1 MHSPFELTGRHGRAG
16 ATRGPD
22 DGAGVA
28 RGAGTSGAVRVGDT
42 VRRPVSP
49 GAQGDPQLSGEL
61 LIFLERAGWAGAPRF
76 LGVDGWGRQVLSFL
90 DGHVAWDWEGGQPEA
105 VGGDASLAPRA
116 GALARELHDLPPVRR
131 SPGRVRRSVT
141 TICGRGTPSTAT
153 SGRGC
158 GRWRPSTGI
167 SPRPVRGCTMSP
179 GCAGSTPDGGRGRP
193 GRGAAALPGD
203 LCGVRPG
210 RPSELVE
217 TVLWWQ
223 DRCWRGIDQAAEA
236 GDPAMVRLR
245 DSGAVEQVR
254 AGYAWVARHR
264 AELR

>member
-1 MHSPFELTGRHGRAG
+1 MGEQARPGGPTAEQVLLGGR
-16 ATRGPD
+16 
-22 DGAGVA
+22 V
-28 RGAGTSGAVRVGDT
+28 SGAVRVGDT
-42 VRRPVSP
+42 VRRPVGP
-49 GAQGDPQLSGEL
+49 GAQGDPQFVREL

-105 VGGDASLAPRA
+105 VGGDASLARA
-116 GALARELHDLPPVRR
+116 GALARELHDLTAGTALAGESETVCHNDLWPGNIVYRDLGQGLRPVAFIDWDLASPGARMHDVARLCWQYAGWWEGSDPAEVRR
-131 SPGRVRRSVT
+131 RSQV
-141 TICGRGTPSTAT
+141 I
-153 SGRGC
+153 
-158 GRWRPSTGI
+158 
-167 SPRPVRGCTMSP
+167 
-179 GCAGSTPDGGRGRP
+179 CAGYG
-193 GRGAAALPGD
+193 LGD
-203 LCGVRPG
+203 R
-210 RPSELVE
+210 SELVE